1 MLRRRKITD
10 LIDQFNEKIGQGTS
24 WLNLLL
30 ILLIIGDV
38 ITRQVGKTAVW
49 VMELEWHI
57 FALLFLLGAGYAY
70 KHDRHVRVDLF
81 YSRFSPRDQ
90 ALINFW
96 GNLLFL
102 IPWCLVVI
110 YAAWGYAADSLRIRE
125 TSPDPGGLSAR
136 YLIKFSIVLGI
147 GLLLLQA
154 IGDLIKQIDQIWGKQ
169 SGEAH
174 Q

>member
-1 MLRRRKITD
+1 MQRRRKIVD
-10 LIDQFNEKIGQGTS
+10 LIDQFNERIGEGTS
-24 WLNLLL
+24 WLNLGL

-38 ITRQVGKTAVW
+38 ITRQVGKSSVW

-110 YAAWGYAADSLRIRE
+110 YAGWGYATDSLKIRE
-125 TSPDPGGLSAR
+125 TSPDPGGLPGR

-154 IGDLIKQIDQIWGKQ
+154 IADLIKQMDHLWGRQ
-169 SGEAH
+169 SGELNK
-174 Q
+174 